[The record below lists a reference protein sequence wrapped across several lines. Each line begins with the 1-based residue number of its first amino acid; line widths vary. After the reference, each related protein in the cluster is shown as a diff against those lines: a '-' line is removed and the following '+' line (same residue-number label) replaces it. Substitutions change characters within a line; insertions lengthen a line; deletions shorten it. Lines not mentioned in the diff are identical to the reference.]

1 MTAIRRRFELIPRSS
16 LGCRRHRLHYHTGV
30 IEAWRLPISCRIRK
44 GNRFGPVRIV
54 RESDAAEHAGYSVWS
69 DDAWFF

>member
-1 MTAIRRRFELIPRSS
+1 
-16 LGCRRHRLHYHTGV
+16 V